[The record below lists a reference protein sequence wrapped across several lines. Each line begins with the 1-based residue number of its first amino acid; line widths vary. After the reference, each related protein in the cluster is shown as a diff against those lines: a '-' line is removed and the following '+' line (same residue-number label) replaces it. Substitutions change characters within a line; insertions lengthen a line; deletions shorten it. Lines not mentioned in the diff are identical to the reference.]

1 MFNFSGWSLSRRSSN
16 ENKIFILSGLS
27 LSRWANS
34 EKLKQGLKQ
43 QPTGTV
49 SHFHKSAFQTFFRP
63 ENSDPENSDP
73 ENSDLENSDL
83 ENSDPEKSDP
93 SRFKKKI

>member
-1 MFNFSGWSLSRRSSN
+1 M
-16 ENKIFILSGLS
+16 KIKYSFCLV

-43 QPTGTV
+43 QPTSTV
-49 SHFHKSAFQTFFRP
+49 FHFHESVFQTFFRP
-63 ENSDPENSDP
+63 ENSDPVNSDP
-73 ENSDLENSDL
+73 ENSDL

-93 SRFKKKI
+93 EKSDPSRFKKEI